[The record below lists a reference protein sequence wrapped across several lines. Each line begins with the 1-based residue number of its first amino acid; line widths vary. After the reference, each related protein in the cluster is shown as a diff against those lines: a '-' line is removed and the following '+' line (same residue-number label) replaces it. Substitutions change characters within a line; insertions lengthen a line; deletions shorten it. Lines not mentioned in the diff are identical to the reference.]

1 MKNTVA
7 RGVACAL
14 LLFAARWSAAAP
26 APVPEC
32 VVSTLDAG
40 KIAGFYQSGAQHL
53 GEIFNLTKNAQ
64 DDDVVFS
71 LQALGPLSS
80 FADASYLIADL
91 LKLRSGLSNEHD
103 RNLVDAD
110 IKANL
115 VLAGPAFY
123 SAADFLAS
131 IGPKAQNPDIKAAIE
146 RAHQLIIDGI
156 ASYGTCLRAR
166 PNP

>member
-1 MKNTVA
+1 MKNSIA
-7 RGVACAL
+7 RGAAGAL
-14 LLFAARWSAAAP
+14 MMFAAGWSCAAP
-26 APVPEC
+26 APVPAPDC
-32 VVSTLDAG
+32 VVSTLDAA

-91 LKLRSGLSNEHD
+91 LKLRSGMTNEHD
-103 RNLVDAD
+103 RGLV
-110 IKANL
+110 
-115 VLAGPAFY
+115 GPAFY

-131 IGPKAQNPDIKAAIE
+131 IGPKAQNPDIKAAIG
-146 RAHQLIIDGI
+146 RAHQLITDGI

-166 PNP
+166 PNT

>member
-1 MKNTVA
+1 MKNLMS
-7 RGVACAL
+7 RGVSGAL
-14 LLFAARWSAAAP
+14 LMAAAGFSSAAP
-26 APVPEC
+26 APEC
-32 VVSTLDAG
+32 VVANLDAA

-53 GEIFNLTKNAQ
+53 GEIFNLTKTAQ

-91 LKLRSGLSNEHD
+91 LKLRSGLTNERD

-115 VLAGPAFY
+115 ELAGPAFY
-123 SAADFLAS
+123 SAADFLDS
-131 IGPKAQNPDIKAAIE
+131 IGPKAQNPDIRSAIG

-156 ASYGTCLRAR
+156 ASYGSCLRTR
-166 PNP
+166 PKS

>member
-1 MKNTVA
+1 MKNLMS
-7 RGVACAL
+7 RGVGGAL
-14 LLFAARWSAAAP
+14 LMAAAGFSSAAP
-26 APVPEC
+26 APEC
-32 VVSTLDAG
+32 VVANLDAA

-53 GEIFNLTKNAQ
+53 GEIFNLTKTAQ

-91 LKLRSGLSNEHD
+91 LKLRSGLTNERD

-115 VLAGPAFY
+115 ELAGPAFY
-123 SAADFLAS
+123 SAADFLDS
-131 IGPKAQNPDIKAAIE
+131 IGPKAQNPDIRSAIG

-156 ASYGTCLRAR
+156 ASYGSCLRTR
-166 PNP
+166 PKS